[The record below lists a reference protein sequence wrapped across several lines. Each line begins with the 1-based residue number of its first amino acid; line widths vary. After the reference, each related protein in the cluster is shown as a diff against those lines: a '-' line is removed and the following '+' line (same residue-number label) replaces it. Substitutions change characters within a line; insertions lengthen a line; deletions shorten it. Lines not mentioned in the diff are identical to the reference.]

1 MPVSRPQCAC
11 HQHVGDERG
20 PCHVGHHHP
29 TRCHD
34 LNGQGV
40 KQWFAGRTEAQGLDV
55 CDAYACKKK
64 AGLEVEGAARR
75 GLDPV
80 RKKQEA
86 EGGDLATS
94 YISCMADVSIMRAIQ
109 DCSGLFWSRTSGVG

>member
-40 KQWFAGRTEAQGLDV
+40 NNWFAGRTEAQGLDV

-75 GLDPV
+75 GLEPQ
-80 RKKQEA
+80 RRTKKQKA
-86 EGGDLATS
+86 ARRSRAVAAVAAAALA
-94 YISCMADVSIMRAIQ
+94 AAVAAVQ
-109 DCSGLFWSRTSGVG
+109 VAGLVRLRSW